1 MLRITHDTP
10 IPNTF
15 HIPAKA
21 ATFVTYGREDTE
33 ELTTFLQGEGK
44 GRRILNIGQGS
55 NLLFLKDFDGIVLSS
70 EVRDFS
76 VSGNR
81 LRVGAAWVVDE
92 LIERT
97 LALGLYGLENLSLIP
112 GTVGAAAVQ
121 NIGAYGVEIANFIRE
136 VEALELETGTI
147 RIFRPEELHYGYR
160 RSFFKAPEEW
170 GRWAVLSV
178 TLELSHD
185 FVPRLDYGGLRQ
197 RLGEGSVSARQVRE
211 AVIAIR
217 REKLPDPQVLGNA
230 GSFFVNP
237 VVPREK
243 ADELRRQYPDMPTY
257 EAEGGVK
264 IPAGWMIEQCGWK
277 GRALGPAAVHDR
289 QALVLVNRGGA
300 TGEDISRLSEA
311 VRAAVKER
319 FGVDVRP
326 EVNFL

>member
-15 HIPAKA
+15 HIAAKA
-21 ATFVTYGREDTE
+21 ATFVTYAREDIE
-33 ELTTFLQGEGK
+33 ELTTFLRSEGQ

-55 NLLFLKDFDGIVLSS
+55 NLLFLKDYDGIVLSS

-97 LALGLYGLENLSLIP
+97 LGLGLYGLENLSLIP

-121 NIGAYGVEIANFIRE
+121 NIGAYGAEIANFIRE
-136 VEALELETGTI
+136 VEAQDLSSGSV
-147 RIFRPEELHYGYR
+147 RIFRPEELRYGYR

-178 TLELSHD
+178 TLELSRE

-197 RLGEGSVSARQVRE
+197 RLGAEGVTAQQVRE
-211 AVIAIR
+211 TVIAIR
-217 REKLPDPQVLGNA
+217 REKLPDPEVLGNA
-230 GSFFVNP
+230 GSFFINP

-243 ADELRRQYPDMPTY
+243 AEELRRRYPDMPTY
-257 EAEGGVK
+257 EAEDGVK

-311 VRAAVKER
+311 VRAAVRER

>member
-1 MLRITHDTP
+1 MLRITRDTP

-15 HIPAKA
+15 RIPAKA
-21 ATFVTYGREDTE
+21 ALFVTYGREDTE
-33 ELTTFLQGEGK
+33 ELTTFLHGEGK

-97 LALGLYGLENLSLIP
+97 LDLGLYGLENLSLIP

-121 NIGAYGVEIANFIRE
+121 NIGAYGVEAANFIRE
-136 VEALELETGTI
+136 VEALELATGTI

-160 RSFFKAPEEW
+160 RSFFKTPEEW

-197 RLGEGSVSARQVRE
+197 RMGEGSVSARQVRE

-237 VVPREK
+237 VVSREK
-243 ADELRRQYPDMPTY
+243 AEELRRQYPDMPTY
-257 EAEGGVK
+257 EAENGVK
-264 IPAGWMIEQCGWK
+264 IPAGWMIERCGWK

-289 QALVLVNRGGA
+289 QALVLVNRGAA
-300 TGEDISRLSEA
+300 TGEDILRLSEA

>member
-21 ATFVTYGREDTE
+21 ATFVTYGREDIE

-55 NLLFLKDFDGIVLSS
+55 NLLFLKDFDGIVLAS

-112 GTVGAAAVQ
+112 GTIGAAAVQ

-136 VEALELETGTI
+136 VEALELSTGTI
-147 RIFRPEELHYGYR
+147 RIFRPEELCYGYR

-217 REKLPDPQVLGNA
+217 REKLPDPEVLGNA

-257 EAEGGVK
+257 EAENGVK

>member
-15 HIPAKA
+15 RIPAKA
-21 ATFVTYGREDTE
+21 ATFVTYGREDIE

-55 NLLFLKDFDGIVLSS
+55 NLLFLKDFDGIVLASD
-70 EVRDFS
+70 VRDFS

-81 LRVGAAWVVDE
+81 LRIGAAWVVDE

-147 RIFRPEELHYGYR
+147 RIFRPEELHYAYR

-217 REKLPDPQVLGNA
+217 REKLPDPEVLGNA

-237 VVPREK
+237 VVSREK
-243 ADELRRQYPDMPTY
+243 AEELRRQYPDMPTY
-257 EAEGGVK
+257 EAENGVK

>member
-21 ATFVTYGREDTE
+21 ATFITYGREDIE
-33 ELTTFLQGEGK
+33 ELTTWLRNEGK

-55 NLLFLKDFDGIVLSS
+55 NLLFLKDFDGIVLASDIR
-70 EVRDFS
+70 EFS
-76 VSGNR
+76 LNGNL
-81 LRVGAAWVVDE
+81 LRVGAAWVMDD

-97 LALGLYGLENLSLIP
+97 LSMDLYGLENLSLIP
-112 GTVGAAAVQ
+112 GTAGAAAVQ
-121 NIGAYGVEIANFIRE
+121 NIGAYGVEIADFIRE
-136 VEALELETGTI
+136 VEALELSTGSV
-147 RIFRPEELHYGYR
+147 RIFRPEELHYAYR
-160 RSFFKAPEEW
+160 QSFFKRPEEW

-178 TLELSHD
+178 TLCLSRE

-197 RLGEGSVSARQVRE
+197 RLGEGPLTAQQVRE
-211 AVIAIR
+211 TVVAIR
-217 REKLPDPQVLGNA
+217 REKLPDPDVLGNA

-243 ADELRRQYPDMPTY
+243 AEALKRQYPEMPTY
-257 EAEGGVK
+257 DAENGVK

-277 GRALGPAAVHDR
+277 GRALGPAAVHER

-300 TGEDISRLSEA
+300 TGEDVLRLSEA